1 MQHRKLSPREL
12 YHGCDVSQLSFE
24 TTAELQAMHDL
35 SQGVHQPRA
44 AQALKFG
51 VGIRQHGYNI
61 FALGPS
67 GMGKHT
73 FARQYLSRKFENYPS
88 PSDWCYVNNFESPG
102 RPGLL
107 HLPQEWGNSLA
118 QEMEKLIQEVPNA
131 LKGAFESEEYQNRVQ
146 DIQQE
151 FKDYQQ
157 GVFEDL
163 QQKARQRNLSLLKTP
178 SGLSFAPVQ
187 NGEVMSPEEFQKLS
201 EARRKQF
208 EKDME
213 EMQNESQRMFQKF
226 PAWQRDMRQKIEEL
240 NYEVAQ
246 YALGP
251 MIKEIREKFRDNPDV
266 RSFLDAV
273 QEDIIKNVQTIL
285 EGDKHQAEGYRQ
297 HHPAA
302 MGESG
307 GREQVMRKYRV
318 NVLVDNS
325 QTQGAPVIY
334 EDNPTYANLVGRVEH
349 QPLMG
354 ALITDFNLIKQGA
367 LHRANGGAL
376 ILDAYK
382 VLTNPGAWDGL
393 KRALISQQIK
403 IESLA
408 EMFSLISTISLEPQP
423 VPLDIKVVLVGSPLV
438 YYLLKEFDPEFSKLF
453 KVAADFDTR
462 MDWNQEYQEFF
473 ARFMA
478 GVIQEEKL
486 KPFHKTGVSRL
497 LEHSARK
504 VQDQKKLSTHIQ
516 GLTDLMREADY
527 WAGENGRENVTEADV
542 EQAID
547 ASVFRSDRVREHIQE
562 AIQRDIMLIDTEG
575 WQTGQINGLSVMGL
589 GDFLF
594 GRPHRITSRIR
605 LGKGEVIDI
614 EREAKLSGPIH
625 SKGVLILSGFLGSR
639 YASDRPLSLSASLVF
654 EQSYSGIEGDSASS
668 AELFCLLS
676 AISGVPIKQALAV
689 TGSVNQHGR
698 IQAIGGVNEK
708 IEGFFDICRAR
719 GLTSH
724 QGVLIPE
731 SNTIHLMLRRD
742 VVHAVERGE
751 FHIYPVKNVDQGM
764 EILTGRP
771 AGQPDENG
779 EFPGDSINGLV
790 QKRLRE
796 FSDKRMQFTPGRGHG
811 EES

>member
-1 MQHRKLSPREL
+1 MDHRKLTPEEL
-12 YHGCDVSQLSFE
+12 YKVCDVEQLPFE
-24 TTAELQAMHDL
+24 TTAELEALHDL
-35 SQGVHQPRA
+35 SQGVNQPRA
-44 AQALKFG
+44 VQALKFG
-51 VGIRQHGYNI
+51 AGIRQHGYNI

-67 GMGKHT
+67 GMGKHA
-73 FARQYLSRKFENYPS
+73 FARQYLSRKLENSPS
-88 PSDWCYVNNFESPG
+88 PPDWCYVNNFENPG
-102 RPGLL
+102 RPSLL
-107 HLPQEWGNSLA
+107 HLPQGWGNALA
-118 QEMEKLIQEVPNA
+118 QDMEKLSQEVPNA

-146 DIQQE
+146 AIQQE

-157 GVFEDL
+157 SVFEEL
-163 QQKARQRNLSLLKTP
+163 QQKAGQKNLTLLKTP

-187 NGEVMSPEEFQKLS
+187 NGEIMSPEEFQKLD
-201 EARRKQF
+201 EDRRKQL

-213 EMQNESQRMFQKF
+213 ELQNESQRMFQKF
-226 PAWQRDMRQKIEEL
+226 PAWQRDMRQKISDL
-240 NYEVAQ
+240 NHEVAQ

-251 MIKEIREKFRDNPDV
+251 LISEIREKYRDNPDV
-266 RSFLDAV
+266 GSFLDAV
-273 QEDIIKNVQTIL
+273 SEDIIKNVQTIL
-285 EGDKHQAEGYRQ
+285 EGDKQHTEGYRQ
-297 HHPAA
+297 QHPAA

-307 GREQVMRKYRV
+307 GREQIMRRYRV

-334 EDNPTYANLVGRVEH
+334 EDNPTYASLVGRVEH

-376 ILDAYK
+376 ILDAHK
-382 VLTNPGAWDGL
+382 VLINPGAWDGL

-423 VPLDIKVVLVGSPLV
+423 VPLDIKVILVGSPLV

-462 MDWNQEYQEFF
+462 MDWNQKHQEFF

-497 LEHSARK
+497 MEHSARK

-527 WAGENGRENVTEADV
+527 WAGENGRESVTDVDV

-547 ASVFRSDRVREHIQE
+547 ASVFRSDRMREHIQE
-562 AIQRDIMLIDTEG
+562 AIQRDIMLIDTQG
-575 WQTGQINGLSVMGL
+575 WQTGQINGLSVIGL
-589 GDFLF
+589 GDFMF

-639 YASDRPLSLSASLVF
+639 YAPDRPLSLSASLVF

-668 AELFCLLS
+668 AELYCLLS
-676 AISGVPIKQALAV
+676 AISGVPVSQSLAV

-708 IEGFFDICRAR
+708 IEGFFDVCRER
-719 GLTSH
+719 GLTSR

-731 SNTIHLMLRRD
+731 ANLTHLMLRRD
-742 VVHAVERGE
+742 VVQAVERGE
-751 FHIYPVKNVDQGM
+751 FHIYPVSTVDQGM
-764 EILTGRP
+764 EILTQRFAGEVDAEGRYP
-771 AGQPDENG
+771 A
-779 EFPGDSINGLV
+779 DSINGLV
-790 QKRLRE
+790 QKRLMDL
-796 FSDKRMQFTPGRGHG
+796 SDKRMQFASGDKQGG
-811 EES
+811 ES

>member
-1 MQHRKLSPREL
+1 MTHKALTPEEL
-12 YHGCDVSQLSFE
+12 YQGCSVEKLSFE
-24 TTAELQAMHDL
+24 TTSELDALHDL
-35 SQGVHQPRA
+35 SQGVDQPRA
-44 AQALKFG
+44 VQALKFG

-67 GMGKHT
+67 GMGKHA
-73 FARQYLSRKFENYPS
+73 FARQYLSRKLEDSPS
-88 PSDWCYVNNFESPG
+88 PSDWCYVNNFENPG
-102 RPGLL
+102 RPRLL
-107 HLPQEWGNSLA
+107 NLPQGWGNSLA
-118 QEMEKLIQEVPNA
+118 QDMENLIQEVPNA

-146 DIQQE
+146 AIQQE

-157 GVFEDL
+157 SVFEEL
-163 QQKARQRNLSLLKTP
+163 QQRARQKNLALLKTP
-178 SGLSFAPVQ
+178 SGLSFAPMR
-187 NGEVMSPEEFQKLS
+187 NGEIMSPEEFQKL
-201 EARRKQF
+201 EENQRKQF
-208 EKDME
+208 EKHME
-213 EMQNESQRMFQKF
+213 EMQEESQRMFQKF
-226 PAWQRDMRQKIEEL
+226 PAWQRDMRQRIADL
-240 NYEVAQ
+240 NHEVAQ

-251 MIKEIREKFRDNPDV
+251 MISEIREKYQDNPDIG
-266 RSFLDAV
+266 SFLDAV
-273 QEDIIKNVQTIL
+273 QEDIISNVQTIL
-285 EGDKHQAEGYRQ
+285 EGDKQQEGPQ
-297 HHPAA
+297 KQQHPAA
-302 MGESG
+302 TGESG
-307 GREQVMRKYRV
+307 SREQLMRRYRV

-334 EDNPTYANLVGRVEH
+334 EDNPTYGNLVGRVEH

-376 ILDAYK
+376 ILDAHK

-408 EMFSLISTISLEPQP
+408 EMFSLISTISLEPEP
-423 VPLDIKVVLVGSPLV
+423 VPLDTKVILVGSPLL

-462 MDWNQEYQEFF
+462 MDWDKKHQELF

-478 GVIQEEKL
+478 AVAQQEQL
-486 KPFHKTGVSRL
+486 KPFHKSGVSRL

-527 WAGENGRENVTEADV
+527 WAGENGRETVTDADV
-542 EQAID
+542 QQAID
-547 ASVFRSDRVREHIQE
+547 ASVFRSDRMREHIQE

-575 WQTGQINGLSVMGL
+575 WQAGQINGLSVLGL
-589 GDFLF
+589 GDFMF
-594 GRPHRITSRIR
+594 GRPHRITARIR

-639 YASDRPLSLSASLVF
+639 YAPDRPLSLSASLVF

-676 AISGVPIKQALAV
+676 AISGIPINQSLAV
-689 TGSVNQHGR
+689 TGSINQHGR
-698 IQAIGGVNEK
+698 VQAIGGVNEK
-708 IEGFFDICRAR
+708 IEGFFDICRER
-719 GLTSH
+719 GLTSQ
-724 QGVLIPE
+724 QGVLIPA
-731 SNTIHLMLRRD
+731 SNVAHLMLRRD
-742 VVHAVERGE
+742 VIQAVERGD
-751 FHIYPVKNVDQGM
+751 FHIYPVSTVDQGM
-764 EILTGRP
+764 EILTGRL
-771 AGQPDENG
+771 AGEPDGDGEYPEN
-779 EFPGDSINGLV
+779 SINGLV

-796 FSDKRMQFTPGRGHG
+796 FSEKRMQFATGQNQGG
-811 EES
+811 ES